1 MGGEELWKIFCKTVE
16 NFRILVLFP
25 SFNAYE
31 TVEDFQTLRKACSF
45 VTRSWRDDEKI
56 FLFHYRV
63 QHLSCW
69 REDLIPSCHLYYRI
83 IACGKVFKMLDC
95 FFWCLLMMMLN
106 YLPFFCFNDIIFPVK
121 TKSFQTIIQGFWNYL
136 FSLVWFANVDSLFSC
151 FVGGFASRQDVNHN
165 NNRRGYGRM
174 PLSVILV

>member
-1 MGGEELWKIFCKTVE
+1 MGGEELWKIFFKTVE

-95 FFWCLLMMMLN
+95 LFWCLSMMMLN
-106 YLPFFCFNDIIFPVK
+106 YLPFFCFNDIIFLVK
-121 TKSFQTIIQGFWNYL
+121 TKSFQTIIKGFWNY
-136 FSLVWFANVDSLFSC
+136 FSTRLMC
-151 FVGGFASRQDVNHN
+151 
-165 NNRRGYGRM
+165 
-174 PLSVILV
+174 